1 MNKNAAQSLEELDEL
16 IRSTLTLTDKRIM
29 GCIIEHGNEPG
40 VTAAQILEI
49 LDSNSGIRKSQL
61 YERLKHLASFGF
73 LKVNEFNRPRKYS
86 VSKATIHT
94 GLKNW
99 LDKQRSIMRDWVR
112 EVERFDSILSGTP
125 EENLFYCLNEE
136 YLLHTGNRGHE

>member
-61 YERLKHLASFGF
+61 YERLRHLTSSGF
-73 LKVNEFNRPRKYS
+73 LKANEFNRPRKYS
-86 VSKATIHT
+86 LSKATIHT

-112 EVERFDSILSGTP
+112 EVERLDSILSGTP
-125 EENLFYCLNEE
+125 EENFFYCLNKE